1 MFEPKKGL
9 LTQESCLMHEFL
21 GDAAY
26 VDAGA
31 TKTPGG
37 SLWCRDDEIEKTHFG
52 AEAGGVLS
60 TKNRLLGHS

>member
-1 MFEPKKGL
+1 
-9 LTQESCLMHEFL
+9 MHEFL
-21 GDAAY
+21 GDTAY

-31 TKTPGG
+31 TETPGG

-60 TKNRLLGHS
+60 TKKSVIGALVA